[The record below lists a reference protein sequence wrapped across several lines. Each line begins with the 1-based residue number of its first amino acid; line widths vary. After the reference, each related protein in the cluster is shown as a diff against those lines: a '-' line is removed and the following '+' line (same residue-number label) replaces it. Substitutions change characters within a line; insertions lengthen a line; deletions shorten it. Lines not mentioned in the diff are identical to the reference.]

1 MAVACQAVELWI
13 RFEVGAC
20 QNAGAALAVGWV
32 YPDQAHSLGAVA
44 DVVGIG
50 SAAFLRQVEVSWLS
64 GEVNGLTGGLGERLP
79 SVDLSHGDLA

>member
-1 MAVACQAVELWI
+1 MRAPSVKPAAANSW
-13 RFEVGAC
+13 FESTALSALMVGR
-20 QNAGAALAVGWV
+20 NG
-32 YPDQAHSLGAVA
+32 GAVA

-50 SAAFLRQVEVSWLS
+50 SAAFLRQVEGNWLS